1 MPRLPPSPRRPST
14 VRRLPDRELF
24 REGLAQRFLLRF
36 HMTLILVATAVAGA
50 LFSKLLLGLG
60 LRGLGP
66 RWALAVVAAYLAFF
80 GLVRL
85 WVEYTRSGDGS
96 ALEEIAE
103 EADVSDL
110 LDASELAADGARA
123 ASHGLRAVRASASS
137 SSGGGGGGLLD
148 GLDADDGGLILLALG
163 LLLAVLLG
171 AGAWLVIQAPA
182 ILGEAA
188 FEVLLAAGLLRS
200 VRRAEAAGFV
210 DSLWRGTRWP
220 FLIVLLTAVTAGL
233 AVQRLCPA
241 ATKLSEALRLCLG

>member
-1 MPRLPPSPRRPST
+1 MPRLPPSPRGPST

-60 LRGLGP
+60 LRGPGP